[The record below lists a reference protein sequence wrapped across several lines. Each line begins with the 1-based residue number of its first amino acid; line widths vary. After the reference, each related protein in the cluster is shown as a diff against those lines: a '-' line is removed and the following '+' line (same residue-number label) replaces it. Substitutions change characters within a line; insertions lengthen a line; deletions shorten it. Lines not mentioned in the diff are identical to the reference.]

1 LPQPFSFIMSD
12 VDSASSGAQTS
23 SKMNSTTLIEGS
35 LTAAGDDESSDDE
48 SDDDCEASPE
58 NTFDIGKRSHIDS
71 DDDEELE
78 VFVGSEVKSSTR
90 SVTAAKTEVKASKSL
105 VDAMMESVHEVEAFG
120 SSVVTP
126 LNTMKNSKDSTQSK
140 TPLVSQLETSTPER
154 KPDFKCYHV
163 YKVTA
168 SFTRIQCRLS
178 IKSVLSFSNPCF
190 SVYIS

>member
-1 LPQPFSFIMSD
+1 MSD
-12 VDSASSGAQTS
+12 VDSVPSGAQTS
-23 SKMNSTTLIEGS
+23 NKMNSTTLIEGS

-58 NTFDIGKRSHIDS
+58 HPFDIGKRSHIDS

-78 VFVGSEVKSSTR
+78 VFVGSEVKSSTKIV
-90 SVTAAKTEVKASKSL
+90 SVAKTEVKASKSL

-126 LNTMKNSKDSTQSK
+126 IDIMKNSKDSTQSK

-154 KPDFKCYHV
+154 KPDFKCYPV
-163 YKVTA
+163 YNVAAT
-168 SFTRIQCRLS
+168 STRIQYYSS
-178 IKSVLSFSNPCF
+178 ITSVLS
-190 SVYIS
+190 